1 MQATTYGEI
10 HKNEVYSGR
19 VIQDFLI
26 REKEL
31 FGSFVK
37 KSCLYS
43 EKIVIEDSSLN
54 YLNVLPDNDI
64 ESTIK
69 NMILNEYTECERI
82 YPYLGDYFLS
92 RFYKHERKKS
102 EIKTFKF
109 NKQHEKKFLKGIDS
123 EKIKS
128 TFSWIMNNTSL
139 ERNIVVEKTKNSN
152 IGIEALNDLTVSL
165 KYDFDFYT
173 NNKGLKVKNYKF
185 IIVDGYVES
194 VGEIH
199 HFLSK
204 AAESKFPYVIFCFG
218 MSNDVK
224 KTILENNSK
233 GKFQVLPIS
242 IETNEST
249 LNILNDVA
257 VIHNSIVVTAHL
269 GQTISQEV
277 RKELKTGKSI
287 QFFEDKIILESLISP
302 ADIRIHRNFLRRR
315 IEESKSDTNLD
326 PLYERLKN
334 FSSKSLILYLP
345 EAELR
350 MRKFN
355 REVDYSLRFLS
366 NVSKDM
372 SIINTDFKNNYFIPT
387 NFLKIVERKVNSLN
401 NMLYN
406 IKILVL

>member
-1 MQATTYGEI
+1 
-10 HKNEVYSGR
+10 
-19 VIQDFLI
+19 
-26 REKEL
+26 
-31 FGSFVK
+31 
-37 KSCLYS
+37 
-43 EKIVIEDSSLN
+43 
-54 YLNVLPDNDI
+54 
-64 ESTIK
+64 
-69 NMILNEYTECERI
+69 MILNEYTECERI

-128 TFSWIMNNTSL
+128 TCAWIMNNTSL